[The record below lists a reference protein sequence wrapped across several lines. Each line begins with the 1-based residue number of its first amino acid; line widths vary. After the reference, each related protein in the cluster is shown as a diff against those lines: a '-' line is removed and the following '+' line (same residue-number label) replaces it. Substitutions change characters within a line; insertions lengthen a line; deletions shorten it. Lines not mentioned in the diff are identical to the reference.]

1 MLDDTIDF
9 KEEVVGQLEVLESCG
24 LAMTHAHQA
33 NQIIRSLGG
42 KRMVASGDDIPLA
55 NYYIFLLFAKKSFS
69 NTEVA
74 A

>member
-1 MLDDTIDF
+1 MPDDTIDF
-9 KEEVVGQLEVLESCG
+9 KEEVAEQLGVLERSG
-24 LAMTHAHQA
+24 LDMTHAHQA

-42 KRMVASGDDIPLA
+42 GRMVTSGDDIPLA